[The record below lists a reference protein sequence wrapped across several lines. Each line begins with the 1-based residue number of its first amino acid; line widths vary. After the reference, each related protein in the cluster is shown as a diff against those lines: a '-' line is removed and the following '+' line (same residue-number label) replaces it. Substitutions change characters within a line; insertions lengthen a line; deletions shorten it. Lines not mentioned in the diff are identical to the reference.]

1 MGVEVIALLCAGS
14 VRYHE
19 PLGKGGAAGQLT
31 RAEIAGLLSGLSS
44 EAVNFALAKYAGDL
58 PAERMFI
65 AQLRVWA
72 ADLVRIENWQI
83 VRGRPT
89 VCNMCALAAF
99 EVVRPNRCPRCQGRG
114 IDKAKVCGVCNG
126 STFKP
131 LSGRFI
137 ADAIG
142 VCQSEF
148 SKHWRSRYERIVR
161 HVQDID
167 SNVNRIIY
175 INHNEKIAL

>member
-1 MGVEVIALLCAGS
+1 VGVEVIALLCAGS

-19 PLGKGGAAGQLT
+19 PLGKGGYGGQLT
-31 RAEIAGLLSGLSS
+31 RAEVAGLLAGLSS

-58 PAERMFI
+58 AAERAFI

-72 ADLVRIENWQI
+72 AGLANAEAWQV

-89 VCNMCALAAF
+89 VCNLCALAAF

-114 IDKAKVCGVCNG
+114 MDKAKVCGVCNG

-142 VCQSEF
+142 VSETDF
-148 SKHWRSRYERIVR
+148 RRVWRGRYERVFR
-161 HVQDID
+161 YVLDVD
-167 SNVNRIIY
+167 SNVNRIIRLTTF
-175 INHNEKIAL
+175 EKSA

>member
-19 PLGKGGAAGQLT
+19 PLGKGGSAGQLT

-72 ADLVRIENWQI
+72 ADMVLAENWQI

-137 ADAIG
+137 AEAIG
-142 VCQSEF
+142 MDESSYRQTW
-148 SKHWRSRYERIVR
+148 KSRYERILR
-161 HVQDID
+161 YVQDVD
-167 SNVNRIIY
+167 GKVNRAVSISNRNY
-175 INHNEKIAL
+175 ELT